1 MNRTE
6 LEITL
11 SKDRA
16 WLLETLSQMSPEQL
30 KKQVTPSE
38 HDGGATMWTY
48 QDHFVHLA
56 LIEHNFNAMVRR
68 LIAGNDSPVRIG
80 GKDFR
85 DRTREEILRDVH
97 AMTEEWKLKHE
108 NATWDEVVAV
118 GQKARG
124 ETLTLVSEL
133 TDEQLQ
139 LKIPG
144 APWADGTVGGVLGA
158 NAGHGRTHFKW
169 AKDGEAALEAAATAT
184 SAS

>member
-16 WLLETLSQMSPEQL
+16 WLLETLSAFTTEQL
-30 KKQVTPSE
+30 KKPVTPSE

-68 LIAGNDSPVRIG
+68 LIAGNASPVRIG
-80 GKDFR
+80 GKDLQ
-85 DRTREEILRDVH
+85 DRPREELMRDVH

-124 ETLTLVSEL
+124 ETLTLISEL

-158 NAGHGRTHFKW
+158 NAMHGRMHFKW
-169 AKDGEAALEAAATAT
+169 AKDGEAALDEAPAA
-184 SAS
+184 S